1 MIRTSFNLPNS
12 LHQRLHLVA
21 RSQQKSVSDLV
32 RELLEQSLSKQ
43 EAQRLDQAYDA
54 LRQVQGI
61 AKGNLPDASARVDD
75 LLYGKAGVWTEKGK
89 HE

>member
-1 MIRTSFNLPNS
+1 MYMIRTSFNLPNS

-43 EAQRLDQAYDA
+43 EAQRLEQAYDA

-61 AKGNLPDASARVDD
+61 AKGKVPEASSHIDD
-75 LLYGKAGVWTEKGK
+75 LLYGKAGVWKGK